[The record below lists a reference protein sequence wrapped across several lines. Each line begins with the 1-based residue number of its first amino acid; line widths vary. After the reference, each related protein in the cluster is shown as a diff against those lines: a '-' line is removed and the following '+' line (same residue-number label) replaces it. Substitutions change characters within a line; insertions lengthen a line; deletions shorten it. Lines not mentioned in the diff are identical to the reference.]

1 MRGVKD
7 AMMQFSVSLFHTAN
21 FTRFLQP
28 VKFQRLSN
36 QNLTLRFSVNPNN
49 KAWRYVFGRRETPKR
64 IILHPCKIMQV
75 FLL

>member
-28 VKFQRLSN
+28 VKFQRRLISC
-36 QNLTLRFSVNPNN
+36 
-49 KAWRYVFGRRETPKR
+49 YD
-64 IILHPCKIMQV
+64 
-75 FLL
+75 FLQPLNDHR